1 GALKC
6 KIQLCSRKA
15 KITRR
20 GPSALSALGP
30 RGGSRAWEQ
39 AQAEVASLN
48 PRIQQVDEE
57 LDGAQERLA
66 TALQKPEE
74 AEKAADGS
82 ERGMKVT
89 EHQALKVEIGVGRL
103 GNPPQRSK
111 VHCRRGSGKYEE
123 VAGDYRGGLGGQR
136 GASQATESLCLETEE
151 PTRPTDLNVKCLS
164 TEAEPRAES
173 AERSVAKLEKT
184 TNDLQDQLRGTK
196 GEHVCTKRPVRL
208 CLT

>member
-1 GALKC
+1 MKFT
-6 KIQLCSRKA
+6 KK
-15 KITRR
+15 KKK
-20 GPSALSALGP
+20 
-30 RGGSRAWEQ
+30 
-39 AQAEVASLN
+39 
-48 PRIQQVDEE
+48 DE
-57 LDGAQERLA
+57 DR
-66 TALQKPEE
+66 TP
-74 AEKAADGS
+74 
-82 ERGMKVT
+82 
-89 EHQALKVEIGVGRL
+89 

-164 TEAEPRAES
+164 TAKEKNSQREDKRGDAVRLLADTVQEAEPRAES